1 MLFLQSLYKYQL
13 GNNLK
18 FQPQKKWHLSYD
30 LETYEIYFFIAFIIA
45 VIKMIVI
52 KSIVKYKIFFLLE
65 Y

>member
-13 GNNLK
+13 GKQLK
-18 FQPQKKWHLSYD
+18 FQPQKKVTFELWS
-30 LETYEIYFFIAFIIA
+30 ETYEIYFFIAFIIA